1 VVLLHELLHL
11 RLQAMPGYEVT
22 FHARYTIIVL
32 QNIGVVLA
40 AAAVARKMGTS
51 PIKYAFTAWGSWS

>member
-1 VVLLHELLHL
+1 
-11 RLQAMPGYEVT
+11 MPGYEVT